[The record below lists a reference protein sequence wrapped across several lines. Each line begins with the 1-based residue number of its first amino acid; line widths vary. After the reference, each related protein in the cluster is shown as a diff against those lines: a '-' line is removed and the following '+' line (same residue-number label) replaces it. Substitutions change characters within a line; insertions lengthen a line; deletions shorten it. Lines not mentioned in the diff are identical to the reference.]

1 MKPIFANSA
10 WVRAP
15 EKLIIKGGTS
25 RRLQLKVRY
34 GIGVHPNEG
43 AFIIDTGYGPQVTRG
58 TRRHWTLK
66 LYNQLFGPSLNLD
79 GALDVALAKLDL
91 EKAAVRNI
99 VITHFHPDH
108 TSELSQFPDA
118 RVFAHRLVFDA
129 ICQRSRL
136 ANLRHGVFPEL
147 LPEDL
152 ADRLID
158 IGQLPDAPAPLGL
171 GSGKDLFSDGSI
183 LAIDLPGHAEGHF
196 GLCFPQNDTPL
207 LYAVDAQWLLS
218 AILEHR
224 FPGFPASLV
233 TTNAAALGQS
243 ARRIAEFH
251 QNGGNVILCHD
262 PATTQFDL
270 PVKSDV

>member
-1 MKPIFANSA
+1 MIPVFANSA
-10 WVRAP
+10 WVNAP
-15 EKLIIKGGTS
+15 ERLVVTNGTS

-43 AFIIDTGYGPQVTRG
+43 AFLIDTGYGPQVTQG
-58 TRRHWTLK
+58 ARRHWTLK

-79 GALDVALAKLDL
+79 GALDVVL
-91 EKAAVRNI
+91 EKLGLEKDAVRNI

-108 TSELSQFPDA
+108 ISELSQFPDA
-118 RVFAHRLVFDA
+118 QIFVRRLVFDA
-129 ICQRSRL
+129 ICERSRL
-136 ANLRHGVFPEL
+136 TNLRHGVFTEL

-152 ADRLID
+152 ADRLINID
-158 IGQLPDAPAPLGL
+158 ELPDVPAPLGL
-171 GSGKDLFSDGSI
+171 GSGKDLFSDGSV

-224 FPGFPASLV
+224 IPGFPASLV
-233 TTNAAALGQS
+233 ATNAAALEQS
-243 ARRIAEFH
+243 ASRIIEFH
-251 QNGGNVILCHD
+251 QNGGNVVLCHD

-270 PVKSDV
+270 PVKTDV